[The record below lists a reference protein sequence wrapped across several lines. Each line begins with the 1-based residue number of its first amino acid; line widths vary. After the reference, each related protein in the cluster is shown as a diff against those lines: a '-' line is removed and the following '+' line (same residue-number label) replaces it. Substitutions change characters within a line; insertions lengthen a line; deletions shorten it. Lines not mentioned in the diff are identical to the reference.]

1 MILLNSAAHKR
12 VKGDEYDLRHEGE
25 AVRKSLPLLWRRT
38 NRAGWQRIL
47 RFPRWLFQGFSR
59 NNAGDLAAAIAYH
72 SLIAMV
78 PIFFLLIGVTG
89 LFLQSET
96 VLEQA
101 ERMIRTVFPTGS
113 GPLDA
118 FRAAVDSRQ
127 NSGIITLVSFI
138 TFSWVGT
145 GLISS
150 MARGMNRI
158 YNVRNATFINERQ
171 RGFTVIMLF
180 LLFFVL
186 SVLSSVIP
194 TILLL
199 LDLPN
204 VLDTIFL
211 NTRFSAAMAYAA
223 AFLFAVA
230 FFFVIYRIV
239 PNARQ
244 KALDVWPGA
253 VVSALLFSVMVQVFP
268 IYIGLVGGVNRYGP
282 LLGLISLIVV
292 ALYFMA
298 HIILFGSYI
307 NATWQRRRHRIRRQ
321 RHVQRVRENEEN
333 QESVR
338 EARL

>member
-1 MILLNSAAHKR
+1 MILLNSAAHTR
-12 VKGDEYDLRHEGE
+12 VKGEVDLHHESD
-25 AVRKSLPLLWRRT
+25 AVAESLPALWRRT
-38 NRAGWQRIL
+38 NRTGWSRLL

-78 PIFFLLIGVTG
+78 PIFFLLVGVAG
-89 LFLQSET
+89 LFLQNQT
-96 VLEQA
+96 VIDQA
-101 ERMIRTVFPTGS
+101 ERVIQTVFPTGS
-113 GPLDA
+113 GAMDA

-127 NSGIITLVSFI
+127 NSGILTLASFI

-158 YNVRNATFINERQ
+158 YNVRNATFITERQ

-180 LLFFVL
+180 LLFFLL

-199 LDLPN
+199 LDVPE
-204 VLDTIFL
+204 VLDTLFL
-211 NTRFSAAMAYAA
+211 NSRFSRYMAYATA
-223 AFLFAVA
+223 YVFALL
-230 FFFVIYRIV
+230 FFFVIFRIV

-244 KALDVWPGA
+244 KTPDVLPGTF
-253 VVSALLFSVMVQVFP
+253 VSATLFSLMVQAFP

-292 ALYFMA
+292 ALYFLA
-298 HIILFGSYI
+298 HTILFGSYI
-307 NATWQRRRHRIRRQ
+307 NANWQRRRQRILRQ
-321 RHVQRVRENEEN
+321 RTVRKSRD
-333 QESVR
+333 QELQEDES
-338 EARL
+338 

>member
-1 MILLNSAAHKR
+1 MILLNSAAHTR
-12 VKGDEYDLRHEGE
+12 AKGDYDLHHEGD
-25 AVRKSLPLLWRRT
+25 AIAKSLPTLWQRT
-38 NRAGWQRIL
+38 NRTGLSRLL

-78 PIFFLLIGVTG
+78 PIFFLLVGVAG
-89 LFLQSET
+89 LFLQSQT
-96 VLEQA
+96 VIDQA
-101 ERMIRTVFPTGS
+101 ERVIQTVFPTGS
-113 GPLDA
+113 GAMDA
-118 FRAAVDSRQ
+118 FRAAVESRQ
-127 NSGIITLVSFI
+127 NSGILTLVSFV
-138 TFSWVGT
+138 TFSWLGT

-180 LLFFVL
+180 LLFFLL

-194 TILLL
+194 TFLLL
-199 LDLPN
+199 LNVPE

-211 NTRFSAAMAYAA
+211 NNRFARLMAYATA
-223 AFLFAVA
+223 YLFALI

-244 KALDVWPGA
+244 TSLDVWPGA
-253 VVSALLFSVMVQVFP
+253 VVSATLFSLMVQVFP

-282 LLGLISLIVV
+282 LLGLISLMVV
-292 ALYFMA
+292 ALYLLA
-298 HIILFGSYI
+298 HTILFGSYI
-307 NATWQRRRHRIRRQ
+307 NSTWQRRRQRILRQ
-321 RHVQRVRENEEN
+321 RHVQRERE
-333 QESVR
+333 
-338 EARL
+338 EAATEMDGPS

>member
-1 MILLNSAAHKR
+1 MILLNSAAHTR
-12 VKGDEYDLRHEGE
+12 VKGEYDPRHESD
-25 AVRKSLPLLWRRT
+25 AIAKSLPTLWRRT
-38 NRAGWQRIL
+38 NRAGWTQIL

-78 PIFFLLIGVTG
+78 PIFFLLVGVAG
-89 LFLQSET
+89 LFLQNQT
-96 VLEQA
+96 VIDQA
-101 ERMIRTVFPTGS
+101 ERLIQTVFPAGS
-113 GPLDA
+113 GAMDA
-118 FRAAVDSRQ
+118 FRAAMDSRQ
-127 NSGIITLVSFI
+127 NSGILTLASFI

-158 YNVRNATFINERQ
+158 YNVRNATFITERQ

-180 LLFFVL
+180 LLFFLL

-194 TILLL
+194 TVLLL
-199 LDLPN
+199 LDVPEI
-204 VLDTIFL
+204 LDALFL
-211 NTRFSAAMAYAA
+211 NTRFATVIAYTAAYVF
-223 AFLFAVA
+223 AFA

-244 KALDVWPGA
+244 KTLDVWPGA
-253 VVSALLFSVMVQVFP
+253 FISATMFALMVQVFP

-282 LLGLISLIVV
+282 LLGLITLLVV
-292 ALYFMA
+292 ALYLLA

-307 NATWQRRRHRIRRQ
+307 NATWQRRRQRILRQ
-321 RHVQRVRENEEN
+321 RSIQRSREEAST
-333 QESVR
+333 ESR
-338 EARL
+338 QD

>member
-1 MILLNSAAHKR
+1 MILLDSAAHTR
-12 VKGDEYDLRHEGE
+12 VKGNHDLRHESE
-25 AVRKSLPLLWRRT
+25 AIAKSLPTLWQRT
-38 NRAGWQRIL
+38 NRAGWTRIL
-47 RFPRWLFQGFSR
+47 RFPRWLIQGFSR

-78 PIFFLLIGVTG
+78 PIFFLLVGVTG
-89 LFLQSET
+89 LFLQSQT
-96 VLEQA
+96 VIDQA
-101 ERMIRTVFPTGS
+101 ERMIETVFPTGS
-113 GPLDA
+113 GAMDA

-127 NSGIITLVSFI
+127 NSGILTLASFI

-158 YNVRNATFINERQ
+158 YNVRNATFITERQ

-180 LLFFVL
+180 LLFFLL

-194 TILLL
+194 TVLLL
-199 LDLPN
+199 LDLPE

-211 NTRFSAAMAYAA
+211 NSRFSRYMAYTA
-223 AFLFAVA
+223 AFLFALM
-230 FFFVIYRIV
+230 FFFVIFRIV

-244 KALDVWPGA
+244 KTLDVWPGA
-253 VVSALLFSVMVQVFP
+253 FISATLFSVMVQAFP

-292 ALYFMA
+292 ALYFLA
-298 HIILFGSYI
+298 HIILFGAYI
-307 NATWQRRRHRIRRQ
+307 NATWQRRRQRILRQ
-321 RHVQRVRENEEN
+321 RYVQRSREEATTKAAKVR
-333 QESVR
+333 
-338 EARL
+338 

>member
-1 MILLNSAAHKR
+1 MILLNSASHTRA
-12 VKGDEYDLRHEGE
+12 KGEYDLRHEGE
-25 AVRKSLPLLWRRT
+25 AIAKSLPTLWRRT
-38 NRAGWQRIL
+38 NRAGWTQIL
-47 RFPRWLFQGFSR
+47 RFPRWLIQGFSR

-78 PIFFLLIGVTG
+78 PIFFLMVGVTG
-89 LFLQSET
+89 LFLQSGT
-96 VLEQA
+96 VMEQA
-101 ERMIRTVFPTGS
+101 ERMLRTVFPEGTGAI
-113 GPLDA
+113 DA

-127 NSGIITLVSFI
+127 NSGILTLASFV

-158 YNVRNATFINERQ
+158 YNVRNATFITERQ

-180 LLFFVL
+180 LLFFLL
-186 SVLSSVIP
+186 SVLSSVLP
-194 TILLL
+194 TVLLL
-199 LDLPN
+199 LDLPE

-211 NTRFSAAMAYAA
+211 NSRFSRVMAYATA
-223 AFLFAVA
+223 YIFALV

-244 KALDVWPGA
+244 GSLDVWPGA
-253 VVSALLFSVMVQVFP
+253 FVSATLFSAMVQAFP

-292 ALYFMA
+292 AFYFLA
-298 HIILFGSYI
+298 HIILFGGYI
-307 NATWQRRRHRIRRQ
+307 NATWQRRRQRILRQKRVQRIR
-321 RHVQRVRENEEN
+321 EEAASAA
-333 QESVR
+333 ETP
-338 EARL
+338 